1 MAGEIFYWFF
11 NMSIAA
17 SLSGVIVL
25 LIGHIRKLP
34 RRFACVLFVIPFIRM
49 WIPVGLGSK
58 YGLLSLISRFTTRSV
73 AFFDS
78 SFTTTN
84 YIMAANSYF
93 PITYKA
99 NVLENV
105 FKISFY
111 VWAVTAAALLAALFI
126 LYGATMKQLKNAKHL
141 KDDVYISEYIDS
153 PALYG
158 IIKPRIILPAS
169 YEEKE
174 LDFVLLH
181 ERMHKKRGDNLWRM
195 LAFITATVHWFN
207 PLAWVL
213 LRGYLSAAEL
223 ACDEAV
229 LAKCGE
235 ERKKAY
241 ALALVSCE
249 EKKTFFASAFGGAKI
264 RVRIE
269 NILSYKK
276 LSALSAVG
284 FTALV
289 LVIMYT
295 LLTNAK

>member
-1 MAGEIFYWFF
+1 MAGEIFYWVF

-17 SLSGVIVL
+17 SLSGIIVL
-25 LIGHIRKLP
+25 LIGRIRKLP

-73 AFFDS
+73 AFYGS

-111 VWAVTAAALLAALFI
+111 VWAVTAAALLIALFI
-126 LYGATMKQLKNAKHL
+126 LYGATMRQLKNAKHL

-181 ERMHKKRGDNLWRM
+181 ERTHKKRGDNLWRM
-195 LAFITATVHWFN
+195 LAFITASVHWFN
-207 PLAWVL
+207 PFAWVL
-213 LRGYLSAAEL
+213 LRSYLSAAEL

-241 ALALVSCE
+241 ALALVSSE

>member
-1 MAGEIFYWFF
+1 MAGEIFYWVF

-17 SLSGVIVL
+17 SLSGIIVL
-25 LIGHIRKLP
+25 LIGRIRKLP
-34 RRFACVLFVIPFIRM
+34 RRFECVLFVIPFIRM

-73 AFFDS
+73 AFYGS

-111 VWAVTAAALLAALFI
+111 VWAVTAAALLIALFI
-126 LYGATMKQLKNAKHL
+126 LYGATMRQLKNAKHL

-181 ERMHKKRGDNLWRM
+181 ERTHKKRGDNLWRM
-195 LAFITATVHWFN
+195 LAFITASVHWFN
-207 PLAWVL
+207 PLSWVL
-213 LRGYLSAAEL
+213 LRSYLSAAEL

-241 ALALVSCE
+241 ALALVSSE

>member
-1 MAGEIFYWFF
+1 MAGEIFYWVF

-17 SLSGVIVL
+17 SLSGIIVL
-25 LIGHIRKLP
+25 LIGRIRKLP

-73 AFFDS
+73 AFYGS

-111 VWAVTAAALLAALFI
+111 VWAVTAAALLIALFI
-126 LYGATMKQLKNAKHL
+126 LYGATMRQLKNAKHL

-181 ERMHKKRGDNLWRM
+181 ERTHKKRGDNLWRM
-195 LAFITATVHWFN
+195 LAFITASVHWFN
-207 PLAWVL
+207 PFAWVL
-213 LRGYLSAAEL
+213 LRSYLSAAEL

-235 ERKKAY
+235 ERKKTY
-241 ALALVSCE
+241 ALALVSSE

>member
-1 MAGEIFYWFF
+1 MAGEIFYWVF

-17 SLSGVIVL
+17 SLSGIIVL
-25 LIGHIRKLP
+25 LIGRIRKLP

-73 AFFDS
+73 AIYGS

-111 VWAVTAAALLAALFI
+111 VWAVTAAALLIALFI
-126 LYGATMKQLKNAKHL
+126 LYGATMRQLKNAKHL

-181 ERMHKKRGDNLWRM
+181 ERTHKKRGDNLWRM
-195 LAFITATVHWFN
+195 LAFITASVHWFN
-207 PLAWVL
+207 PFAWVL
-213 LRGYLSAAEL
+213 LRSYLSAAEL

-241 ALALVSCE
+241 ALALVSSE

>member
-1 MAGEIFYWFF
+1 MAGEILYWVF

-17 SLSGVIVL
+17 SLSGIIVL
-25 LIGHIRKLP
+25 LIGRMRKLP

-73 AFFDS
+73 AFYGS

-111 VWAVTAAALLAALFI
+111 VWAVTAAALLIALFI
-126 LYGATMKQLKNAKHL
+126 LYGATMRQLKNAKHL

-181 ERMHKKRGDNLWRM
+181 ERTHKKRGDNLWRM
-195 LAFITATVHWFN
+195 LAFITASVHWFN

-213 LRGYLSAAEL
+213 LRSYLSAAEL

-241 ALALVSCE
+241 ALALVSSE

>member
-1 MAGEIFYWFF
+1 MAGEIFYWVF

-25 LIGHIRKLP
+25 LIGRIRKLP

-73 AFFDS
+73 AFYGS

-111 VWAVTAAALLAALFI
+111 VWAVTAAALLIALFI
-126 LYGATMKQLKNAKHL
+126 LYGATMRQLKNAKHL

-181 ERMHKKRGDNLWRM
+181 ERTHKKRGDNLWRM
-195 LAFITATVHWFN
+195 LAFITASVHWFN

-213 LRGYLSAAEL
+213 LRSYLSAAEL

-241 ALALVSCE
+241 ALALVSSE